1 MRKILILLLII
12 LPLKLYAAEIEV
24 IADVNGVPI
33 SNLDVE
39 RRISLIHSLFGAQNI
54 DQKELGAQILRQLI
68 DEMIIITEAHRLNI
82 KLSDEESNNAVTLF
96 LVHNFKLKEDEVDQY
111 IKKNNID
118 LATLRDQVKC
128 QLLWGKVIET
138 RVVPFINVSDKE
150 VDDIKGQMEKSN
162 YLVQFQEFTI
172 PRQENKDD
180 YNAGVNFAKKLRSND
195 NWEPSIEMRQTT
207 VNLSQIKGELKNI
220 LEKLE
225 VGDVADPIKSNE
237 GYSVIK
243 MIDKVRLDHALLES
257 TLKLKQA
264 IIEGLENPSEKYKE
278 QKINCFNF
286 DEFAKN
292 FKSPNLKELEIKMKD
307 LNPDLQLLLSK
318 ANIDEIIELKSDGTL
333 RLMMLCDI
341 KNDVANLEAIKQQ
354 IYQQK
359 IMSQS
364 NLLLDDMR
372 KNAAVSVYRHTF
384 KGMNYKEKK
393 VKRIIN

>member
-12 LPLKLYAAEIEV
+12 LPLKLYAVEIEV

-33 SNLDVE
+33 SNLDIE

-82 KLSDEESNNAVTLF
+82 KLSNEELNNAVTLF

-118 LATLRDQVKC
+118 LAILREQMKC

-150 VDDIKGQMEKSN
+150 VDNIKGQMEKSD
-162 YLVQFQEFTI
+162 YLVRFQEFTI
-172 PRQENKDD
+172 PHQEGKDD
-180 YNAGVNFAKKLRSND
+180 YYVGVNFAKKLRNND
-195 NWEPSIEMRQTT
+195 NWEPSVEMRQTT

-243 MIDKVRLDHALLES
+243 MIDKVKLDRALLES

-264 IIEGLENPSEKYKE
+264 VIEGPKNPSEKYKE
-278 QKINCFNF
+278 QKINCLNF

-292 FKSPNLKELEIKMKD
+292 FKSPSLKEFEIKMRD
-307 LNPDLQLLLSK
+307 LNPDLQLLFSK
-318 ANIDEIIELKSDGTL
+318 ANIDEMVELRSNGTL

-341 KNDVANLEAIKQQ
+341 KNDVSNLEAIKQQ

-384 KGMNYKEKK
+384 KGMDYKEKS
-393 VKRIIN
+393 

>member
-1 MRKILILLLII
+1 MRKILVLLLII

-33 SNLDVE
+33 SNLDIE

-54 DQKELGAQILRQLI
+54 DQKELGAQVLRQLI

-82 KLSDEESNNAVTLF
+82 KLSNEELNNAVKLF
-96 LVHNFKLKEDEVDQY
+96 LAHNLKLKKEDEIDQY
-111 IKKNNID
+111 IKENNID
-118 LATLRDQVKC
+118 LAILREQMKC

-138 RVVPFINVSDKE
+138 RIVPFINVSDKE
-150 VDDIKGQMEKSN
+150 IGDIKGQMEKSD

-172 PRQENKDD
+172 PHQEDKDD
-180 YNAGVNFAKKLRSND
+180 YYVGVSFAKKLRNND

-243 MIDKVRLDHALLES
+243 IIDKVKLDHALLES
-257 TLKLKQA
+257 ILKLKQA
-264 IIEGLENPSEKYKE
+264 IIEGVESPSGKYKE
-278 QKINCFNF
+278 QKINCLNF

-292 FKSPNLKELEIKMKD
+292 FKSPNLKEFEIKMRD
-307 LNPDLQLLLSK
+307 LNPDLQLLFSK
-318 ANIDEIIELKSDGTL
+318 ANIDEMVELRSNGAL

-341 KNDVANLEAIKQQ
+341 KNDVSNLEAIKQQ

-384 KGMNYKEKK
+384 KGMDYKEKS
-393 VKRIIN
+393 